1 MVARERLRRGQTMGR
16 HRRRDHKS
24 TPVGTCRPQAQL
36 PHMFR
41 QSFQRQRLFRD
52 PRL

>member
-1 MVARERLRRGQTMGR
+1 MAAGEWLRRGQTMGG
-16 HRRRDHKS
+16 HRRRRHKS

-41 QSFQRQRLFRD
+41 
-52 PRL
+52 